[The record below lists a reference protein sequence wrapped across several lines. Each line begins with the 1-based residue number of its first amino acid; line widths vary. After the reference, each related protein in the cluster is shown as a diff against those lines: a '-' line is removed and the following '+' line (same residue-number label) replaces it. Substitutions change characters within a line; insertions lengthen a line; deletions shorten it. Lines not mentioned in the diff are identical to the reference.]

1 MIDFL
6 FLYVWM
12 YLILLINCNLKSNAF
27 VFKYF
32 NNYFIA
38 ASSITNKI
46 TNPQFE
52 MNKNIEQSDYDNII
66 ITKIRKQNYPDTT
79 PEFERIVREENTEKP
94 SYQMTFE
101 IKF

>member
-1 MIDFL
+1 M
-6 FLYVWM
+6 
-12 YLILLINCNLKSNAF
+12 KSNSF
-27 VFKYF
+27 IFKYF
-32 NNYFIA
+32 NNYFIV
-38 ASSITNKI
+38 ASSITNRI

-52 MNKNIEQSDYDNII
+52 MNKIIEQPNYDNII
-66 ITKIRKQNYPDTT
+66 ITKINKRNYPNTT